1 MYVCMCGGWGS
12 CIFQRRCLT
21 SDIDV
26 CKIARLLLSFPKNK
40 HGYPPACS
48 RSQQAE
54 HQPAAGLLPRHYL
67 IGEGVSLPRNTE
79 RPFVLRRC
87 PGSDIRWRLHP
98 SGSARRR
105 RDPAR
110 SSRPVSTKDTWR
122 SVDPGKRWVLSP
134 VSLPCCLG
142 CMLFSRATV
151 RVRVRVRVLDNRL
164 MISHSRSCQ
173 LPHCARMGEARV
185 DPGAAGG
192 LLAAGDHTF
201 SCPLLGRAWWG
212 PQQPCVSTSDINW
225 GNRCCQNI
233 VI

>member
-1 MYVCMCGGWGS
+1 MWLLCTDSALFQMYHFSHRHIGLCMYVCVCGGWRS

-26 CKIARLLLSFPKNK
+26 CKIARLLLSFSKDK
-40 HGYPPACS
+40 RCSPPACS

-54 HQPAAGLLPRHYL
+54 NQPAAGLLPRHYL

-110 SSRPVSTKDTWR
+110 SSRPVTTKDTWR
-122 SVDPGKRWVLSP
+122 SVDPGKRWVLPGVAAMLSGLR
-134 VSLPCCLG
+134 VVFCERRSG
-142 CMLFSRATV
+142 C
-151 RVRVRVRVLDNRL
+151 
-164 MISHSRSCQ
+164 
-173 LPHCARMGEARV
+173 G
-185 DPGAAGG
+185 
-192 LLAAGDHTF
+192 
-201 SCPLLGRAWWG
+201 
-212 PQQPCVSTSDINW
+212 CVCVCWTT
-225 GNRCCQNI
+225 G
-233 VI
+233 